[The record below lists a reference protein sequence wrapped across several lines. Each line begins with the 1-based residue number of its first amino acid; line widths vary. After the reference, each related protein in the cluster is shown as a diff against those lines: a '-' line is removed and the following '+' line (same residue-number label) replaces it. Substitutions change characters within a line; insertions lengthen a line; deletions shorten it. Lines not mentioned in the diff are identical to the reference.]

1 MKFSIIVPVYNA
13 ERYLGECLRSLK
25 AQTFQDFEIVIVDD
39 GSKDGT
45 SGIADEF
52 ATGFHDTRVLHKA
65 NEGLIL
71 ARREGLS
78 VARGEYI
85 LFLDADDAFRSDAL
99 GILARIIEEHHPDI
113 IQYAFSTL
121 SSFAAPYI
129 PLTIP
134 AGMFSGDEFESYR
147 NAFFDGLINSVWSR
161 AVKRE
166 LLIGSFPYEDYQSI
180 MHGEDMLFTAF
191 YIQKAQSAFYTD
203 EALYFYRPNLGASTS
218 SYKTSQLSDIECV
231 SSVILEK
238 ALECGNECFHHA
250 AAGVVSQYVYLLNVL
265 ARTKMRFQEKVERFG
280 EISSSLKAVFP
291 DKCELGK
298 LNLRLDI
305 KLLASLIL
313 CGRASEALVISSL
326 LERIKSFAIG
336 LKRG

>member
-1 MKFSIIVPVYNA
+1 MKFSIIIPAYNV
-13 ERYLGECLRSLK
+13 ERYLGECLRSLE
-25 AQTFQDFEIVIVDD
+25 AQTFQDFEIAIVDD

-45 SGIADEF
+45 GRIADEF
-52 ATGFHDTRVLHKA
+52 AMGSHDVRVLHKS
-65 NEGLIL
+65 NEGPLL
-71 ARREGLS
+71 ARRDGLAA
-78 VARGEYI
+78 VHGEYV
-85 LFLDADDAFRSDAL
+85 LFLDADDMFRSDAL
-99 GILARIIEEHHPDI
+99 ELLAGIIEERHPDI
-113 IQYAFSTL
+113 IQFAFSTL
-121 SSFAAPYI
+121 NNFAAPYI

-134 AGMFSGDEFESYR
+134 AGMFSGNEFESYR

-166 LLIGSFPYEDYQSI
+166 LLVDSFPYEAYRSVKY
-180 MHGEDMLFTAF
+180 GEDMLFSAF
-191 YIQKAQSAFYTD
+191 YIQKAQSVFYID
-203 EALYFYRPNLGASTS
+203 EALYFYRPNNGAATS
-218 SYKTSQLSDIECV
+218 SYKSLQLFDIERV
-231 SSVILEK
+231 GREILEM
-238 ALECGNECFHHA
+238 ALECDNECFQHA
-250 AAGVVSQYVYLLNVL
+250 VAGVVSQYVYLLNVL
-265 ARTKMRFQEKVERFG
+265 VRTKMQFQEKVERFG

-313 CGRASEALVISSL
+313 SGRASETLVISSL